1 MIHVGVLQFTLTI
14 PHAASLKDKRR
25 VVKSIKDRTRRKFNV
40 SIAEVDDLDEW
51 TVGTLAVVM
60 ASNALFLGFGGDR
73 LLNKFETLDIPKE
86 SLISGLQFFQHI
98 SPIGQQAAQFG
109 S

>member
-40 SIAEVDDLDEW
+40 SIAEIDDLDEW
-51 TVGTLAVVM
+51 TIATLGAVM
-60 ASNALFLGFGGDR
+60 AGNDVPYINGALDK
-73 LLNKFETLDIPKE
+73 LLATLRDERDAILE
-86 SLISGLQFFQHI
+86 DHQLEIL
-98 SPIGQQAAQFG
+98 SPP
-109 S
+109 